1 MEFSW
6 NKLKNELVIR
16 APGILKIISAIVSDI
31 PSSLTDNRLRHVLQ
45 SAVIAFHGRSREMS
59 TLQYIVCMIQA
70 HGGCTN
76 RDIERLVKIGLSVH
90 PSTLRSKLASWQENL
105 DSAITELKEKWQNGE
120 SGPKY
125 QLVGDNWDKNIVPSY
140 RTTQQKTVSIHL
152 FNVIAV
158 EDRITPIIEIPPEI
172 KSPDHMTTEDFIP
185 SIQDQLLLR
194 KELTFIIGNAVV
206 ANLPQLNMF
215 SKIYPKHF
223 PHKYSDVVGR
233 RTNQYPLG
241 LFDCNETKN
250 TDVIRLLQDLSKKYV
265 PYSDEK
271 FTISD
276 FHCRD
281 RLTDERVQS
290 AQEAMAN
297 ADNPFDRLEG
307 FISKVEDWH
316 RLMNFLEAICKLT
329 FSTSS
334 AQDRGTAYYYRN
346 LLNAR
351 NVKHEVKNSYRA
363 YKHLYYT
370 IFDAICCIF
379 FLKQFNLTS
388 YEDPIPFPPK
398 FAELKNV
405 EKIEWVNSVIEM
417 LWTNGFLKKQRT
429 LYKRLGMS

>member
-1 MEFSW
+1 
-6 NKLKNELVIR
+6 
-16 APGILKIISAIVSDI
+16 
-31 PSSLTDNRLRHVLQ
+31 
-45 SAVIAFHGRSREMS
+45 
-59 TLQYIVCMIQA
+59 
-70 HGGCTN
+70 
-76 RDIERLVKIGLSVH
+76 
-90 PSTLRSKLASWQENL
+90 
-105 DSAITELKEKWQNGE
+105 
-120 SGPKY
+120 
-125 QLVGDNWDKNIVPSY
+125 
-140 RTTQQKTVSIHL
+140 
-152 FNVIAV
+152 
-158 EDRITPIIEIPPEI
+158 
-172 KSPDHMTTEDFIP
+172 MTTEDFIP

-241 LFDCNETKN
+241 LFDCNETK
-250 TDVIRLLQDLSKKYV
+250 TQDVIRLLQDLSKKYV
-265 PYSDEK
+265 PYSDGEVSGEV
-271 FTISD
+271 FLGG
-276 FHCRD
+276 D

-398 FAELKNV
+398 LAELKNV
-405 EKIEWVNSVIEM
+405 EKIEWVNSVIESVVDKC
-417 LWTNGFLKKQRT
+417 FF
-429 LYKRLGMS
+429 